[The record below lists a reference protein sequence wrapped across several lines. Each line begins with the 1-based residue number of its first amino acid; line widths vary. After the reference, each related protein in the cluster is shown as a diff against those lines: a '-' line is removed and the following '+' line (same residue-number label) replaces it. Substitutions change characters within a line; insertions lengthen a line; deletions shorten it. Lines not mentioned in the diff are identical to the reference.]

1 MLEHFDTVL
10 SFSVVMLLLSLLVTT
25 LVQMILACLGLRGCV
40 LQWGLEK
47 LLNQISPDLK
57 DRASEIAKAVLKHPM
72 IQHVGSRRATSIRK
86 EEYIRLLDDLASNSS
101 SPLSP
106 EAKASLSKVLGVGRT
121 PEFESA
127 AKDLKT
133 ALEKTF
139 PQSAA
144 QVQQVLDGTL
154 ADARKAVAG
163 ISLWFDTVMDR
174 TTENFLLKT
183 RWVTAG
189 VALVVALVF
198 HVDSLGIIRQLA
210 SQPEL
215 RARLVQSA
223 EATLQKAENT
233 FALTANKQA
242 IASAAIADVKAQFA
256 TNLEAQLIADIP
268 TNLVTRQEGEAWINT
283 KLSNSTN
290 REPLLAAYETHF
302 DERTKV
308 WLGALKQSAA
318 DLNATLRTSDLTIIP
333 SPMRPWRD
341 YWAEPRHSLGTLMT
355 VLFLSLGAPF
365 WYNVLRQLSNLR
377 PAVAQKIEPKALTGH

>member
-1 MLEHFDTVL
+1 
-10 SFSVVMLLLSLLVTT
+10 
-25 LVQMILACLGLRGCV
+25 
-40 LQWGLEK
+40 
-47 LLNQISPDLK
+47 
-57 DRASEIAKAVLKHPM
+57 
-72 IQHVGSRRATSIRK
+72 
-86 EEYIRLLDDLASNSS
+86 
-101 SPLSP
+101 
-106 EAKASLSKVLGVGRT
+106 
-121 PEFESA
+121 
-127 AKDLKT
+127 
-133 ALEKTF
+133 
-139 PQSAA
+139 
-144 QVQQVLDGTL
+144 
-154 ADARKAVAG
+154 
-163 ISLWFDTVMDR
+163 MDR

-283 KLSNSTN
+283 KLSDSTN
-290 REPLLAAYETHF
+290 REPLLAAYGTRF